1 MTQTCKN
8 VQKRQR
14 KGQGRRESAGAGGA
28 KFVEK
33 SKRERVRVAK
43 VKAGVQKK
51 KIKLKPNSKPR
62 TRARLSAA
70 VETSRPGRPQ
80 ASPKRPAAAG
90 EPGPAGTVN
99 HLPRAKRAGLEPG
112 EEVMSTVGA

>member
-1 MTQTCKN
+1 MY
-8 VQKRQR
+8 R
-14 KGQGRRESAGAGGA
+14 KGKGKGKEEGSLRVRGGGA

>member
-1 MTQTCKN
+1 MY
-8 VQKRQR
+8 R
-14 KGQGRRESAGAGGA
+14 KGKGKGKEEGSLRVRGGA

-43 VKAGVQKK
+43 VKAGVQK